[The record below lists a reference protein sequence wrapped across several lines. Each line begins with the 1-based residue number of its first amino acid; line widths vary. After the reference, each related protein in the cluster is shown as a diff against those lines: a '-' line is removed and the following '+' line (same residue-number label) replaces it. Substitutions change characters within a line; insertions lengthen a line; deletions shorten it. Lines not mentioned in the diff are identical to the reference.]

1 MSAAATTSASAPTH
15 THTNEFISQSLRRL
29 TRRYGLRSRTADRL
43 RQQPRPSAIAEALL
57 FLIGYNDGTLRR
69 NDAIAEDFI
78 GYLSVRYDISPLE
91 VVHRLECLVDS

>member
-1 MSAAATTSASAPTH
+1 MSAAVSASSTHTH

-29 TRRYGLRSRTADRL
+29 TRRYGLRSRTA
-43 RQQPRPSAIAEALL
+43 EALL
-57 FLIGYNDGTLRR
+57 LLIGYNDGTLRR

-91 VVHRLECLVDS
+91 VVHRIECLVDS

>member
-1 MSAAATTSASAPTH
+1 MSAATQTPTH
-15 THTNEFISQSLRRL
+15 THTHEFISRSLRRL
-29 TRRYGLRSRTADRL
+29 TRRYGLRSRT
-43 RQQPRPSAIAEALL
+43 AEALL